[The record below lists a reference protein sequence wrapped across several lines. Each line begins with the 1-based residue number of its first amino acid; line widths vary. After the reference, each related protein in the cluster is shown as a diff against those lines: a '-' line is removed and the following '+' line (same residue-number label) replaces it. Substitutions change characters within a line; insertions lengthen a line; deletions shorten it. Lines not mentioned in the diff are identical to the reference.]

1 MSASIGNEYY
11 PNEIEE
17 NGIALEKVN
26 DVDKMKTLQ
35 RNRPP
40 IGKFYMKCVRNHEI
54 LVILVVDKLLLQL
67 GASKAWSPSIELS
80 NKLD

>member
-1 MSASIGNEYY
+1 MYQDEELGLTELSCKFMSASIGNEFY

-17 NGIALEKVN
+17 HGITLERVN

-40 IGKFYMKCVRNHEI
+40 IGKFYMKCFRNHEI
-54 LVILVVDKLLLQL
+54 LVIL
-67 GASKAWSPSIELS
+67 E
-80 NKLD
+80 